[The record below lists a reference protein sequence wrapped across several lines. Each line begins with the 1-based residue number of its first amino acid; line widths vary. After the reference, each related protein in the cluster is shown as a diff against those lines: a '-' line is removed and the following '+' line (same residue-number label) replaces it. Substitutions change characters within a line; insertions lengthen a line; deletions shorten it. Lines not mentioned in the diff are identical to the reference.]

1 MDTIRMVNKGNTK
14 MVAHRGVS
22 KLERENTMPA
32 FVAAG
37 NRSYYGIETDIHITR
52 DGRFIV
58 YHDDNTLRL
67 TGVDSVVEEQ
77 DFDTLRK
84 LEIKDFDD
92 ESRIDLYMP
101 TLEEYIKNCKKYEK
115 IAVLEL
121 KNPMPKD
128 KVFEVCD
135 ILDKIGHREGTVI
148 ISFDYQNLLFVKEKH
163 PEQKVQFLC
172 KEYDEAL
179 IQKLKKDGMDLDI
192 HRGSV
197 DRKLI
202 DLCHKNGIEVNAWTV
217 DDPEQAQS
225 FIDMGIDYITTNIL
239 E

>member
-1 MDTIRMVNKGNTK
+1 MDTIRMTNKGNTK

-37 NRSYYGIETDIHITR
+37 NRSYYGIETDRHITR

-101 TLEEYIKNCKKYEK
+101 TLEEYIKTCKKYEK

-128 KVFEVCD
+128 KVSEVCEV
-135 ILDKIGHREGTVI
+135 LDKIGHREGTVI
-148 ISFDYQNLLFVKEKH
+148 ISFDYQNLLYVKEKH
-163 PEQKVQFLC
+163 PEQKVQLLC

-192 HRGSV
+192 HRGAV

-202 DLCHKNGIEVNAWTV
+202 DLCHQNGIEVNAWTV

>member
-1 MDTIRMVNKGNTK
+1 MDTIRIADKGNTK
-14 MVAHRGVS
+14 MIAHRGVS

-67 TGVDSVVEEQ
+67 TDVDSIVEEQ
-77 DFDTLRK
+77 DFDTLRR

-101 TLEEYIKNCKKYEK
+101 TLEEYIKTCKKYEK

-121 KNPMPKD
+121 KNPMPKE
-128 KVFEVCD
+128 KVFEVCEV
-135 ILDKIGHREGTVI
+135 LDKIGHREGTVV

-192 HRGSV
+192 HRGAV

-202 DLCHKNGIEVNAWTV
+202 DLCHQNGIEVNAWTV

-225 FIDMGIDYITTNIL
+225 FMDMGIDYITTNIL

>member
-1 MDTIRMVNKGNTK
+1 MDTIRMTNKGNTK
-14 MVAHRGVS
+14 MIAHRGVS

-77 DFDTLRK
+77 DFDTLRR

-92 ESRIDLYMP
+92 ESRIDLHMP
-101 TLEEYIKNCKKYEK
+101 TLEEYIKTCKKYEK

-121 KNPMPKD
+121 KNPMQRD
-128 KVFEVCD
+128 KVFEVCEV
-135 ILDKIGHREGTVI
+135 LDKIGHREGTVI

-192 HRGSV
+192 YRGAV

-202 DLCHKNGIEVNAWTV
+202 DLCHQSGIEVNAWTV

>member
-1 MDTIRMVNKGNTK
+1 MDTVKLANKGNTK

-37 NRSYYGIETDIHITR
+37 NRSYWGIETDIHVTR

-77 DFDTLRK
+77 EFDALRK
-84 LEIKDFDD
+84 LPIRDFD
-92 ESRIDLYMP
+92 EQPRVDLYMP
-101 TLEEYIKNCKKYEK
+101 SLEEYIKICKKYGK

-121 KNPMPKD
+121 KNSMPRE

-135 ILDKIGHREGTVI
+135 ILDSSDYREGVVL
-148 ISFDYQNLLFVKEKH
+148 ISFDYDNLLYVKEKH
-163 PEQKVQFLC
+163 PLQKVQFLC
-172 KEYDEAL
+172 SEYTEGLAE
-179 IQKLKKDGMDLDI
+179 KLKKDGMDLDI
-192 HRGSV
+192 N
-197 DRKLI
+197 RKAVTKELI
-202 DLCHKNGIEVNAWTV
+202 DLCHENGVEVNAWTV
-217 DDPEQAQS
+217 DEAEQAQS

>member
-1 MDTIRMVNKGNTK
+1 MDTIKLTNKGNTK
-14 MVAHRGVS
+14 MIAHRGVS

-37 NRSYYGIETDIHITR
+37 NRSYYGIETDIHITK

-58 YHDDNTLRL
+58 HHDDNTSRL
-67 TGVDSVVEEQ
+67 TGIDAVIEETPYDS
-77 DFDTLRK
+77 LRAM
-84 LEIKDFDD
+84 EIKDFDD
-92 ESRIDLYMP
+92 APRIDLHMP
-101 TLEEYIKNCKKYEK
+101 SLDEYIKICKKYDK

-121 KNPMPKD
+121 KNHMPKE

-135 ILDKIGHREGTVI
+135 ILDSHEYRQGVVI
-148 ISFDYQNLLFVKEKH
+148 ISFDYDNLLYVKEKH

-172 KEYDEAL
+172 KDYDSEL
-179 IQKLKKDGMDLDI
+179 IAKLKKDGMDLDI
-192 HRGSV
+192 HRGAV
-197 DRKLI
+197 DKALV
-202 DLCHKNGIEVNAWTV
+202 DLCHKNGIELNVWTV

-225 FIDMGIDYITTNIL
+225 FIDMGIDYITSNIL

>member
-1 MDTIRMVNKGNTK
+1 MDTIKLTNKGNTK

-37 NRSYYGIETDIHITR
+37 NRSYYGIETDIHITK

-58 YHDDNTLRL
+58 HHDNNTSRL
-67 TGVDSVVEEQ
+67 TGIDAVIEEMPY
-77 DFDTLRK
+77 DALRAM
-84 LEIKDFDD
+84 EIKDFDD
-92 ESRIDLYMP
+92 TSRVDLHMP
-101 TLEEYIKNCKKYEK
+101 SLDEYIKICKKYDK

-121 KNPMPKD
+121 KNHMPKE

-135 ILDKIGHREGTVI
+135 VLDSHEYRQGVVM
-148 ISFDYQNLLFVKEKH
+148 ISFDYDNLLYVKEKH

-172 KEYDEAL
+172 KDYDGEL
-179 IQKLKKDGMDLDI
+179 IAKLKKDGMDLDI
-192 HRGSV
+192 HRGAV
-197 DRKLI
+197 DKALV
-202 DLCHKNGIEVNAWTV
+202 DLCHKNGIELNAWTV

-225 FIDMGIDYITTNIL
+225 FIDMGIDYITSNIL

>member
-1 MDTIRMVNKGNTK
+1 MLFRSL
-14 MVAHRGVS
+14 GV
-22 KLERENTMPA
+22 EA
-32 FVAAG
+32 
-37 NRSYYGIETDIHITR
+37 TD
-52 DGRFIV
+52 
-58 YHDDNTLRL
+58 Y
-67 TGVDSVVEEQ
+67 Q
-77 DFDTLRK
+77 TLRK
-84 LEIKDFDD
+84 LQLKRKDGAV
-92 ESRIDLYMP
+92 RCDLVLP
-101 TLEEYIKNCKKYEK
+101 SLEEYLSICRRYEK
-115 IAVLEL
+115 EAVLEL
-121 KNPMPKD
+121 KNPMPKE

-148 ISFDYQNLLFVKEKH
+148 ISFDYQNLLYVKEKH

-192 HRGSV
+192 HRGAV
-197 DRKLI
+197 DRNLI

-217 DDPEQAQS
+217 DDPDQARS

>member
-1 MDTIRMVNKGNTK
+1 MDTIKLTNKGSTK
-14 MVAHRGVS
+14 MVAHRGLS

-37 NRSYYGIETDIHITR
+37 NRSYYGIETDIHITL

-67 TGVDSVVEEQ
+67 TGVDIVVENT
-77 DFDTLRK
+77 DFDTLRGLK
-84 LEIKDFDD
+84 ITDLD
-92 ESRIDLYMP
+92 EQTRIDLHMP
-101 TLEEYIKNCKKYEK
+101 TLEEYLKTCKKYGK

-128 KVFEVCD
+128 KVLEVCD
-135 ILDKIGHREGTVI
+135 VLDAMEYRDGVVH
-148 ISFDYQNLLFVKEKH
+148 ISFNYDNLLYVKEKY
-163 PEQKVQFLC
+163 PTQKVQFLC
-172 KEYDEAL
+172 KTYDEEL

-192 HRGSV
+192 HRGAV
-197 DRKLI
+197 DKNLV
-202 DLCHKNGIEVNAWTV
+202 DLCHNNGIEINVWTV

-225 FIDMGIDYITTNIL
+225 FLDLGVDYITTNIL

>member
-1 MDTIRMVNKGNTK
+1 
-14 MVAHRGVS
+14 
-22 KLERENTMPA
+22 MPA

-77 DFDTLRK
+77 DFDTLRR

-92 ESRIDLYMP
+92 ESRIDLHMP
-101 TLEEYIKNCKKYEK
+101 TLEEYIKTCKKYEK

-121 KNPMPKD
+121 KNPMPRE
-128 KVFEVCD
+128 KVFEVCEV
-135 ILDKIGHREGTVI
+135 LDKIGHREGTVI

-192 HRGSV
+192 YRGAV

-202 DLCHKNGIEVNAWTV
+202 DLCHQSGIEVNAWTV

-225 FIDMGIDYITTNIL
+225 FIDMGIDYITSNIL
-239 E
+239 EFSIF

>member
-1 MDTIRMVNKGNTK
+1 MDTIRIADKGNTK
-14 MVAHRGVS
+14 MIAHRGVS

-67 TGVDSVVEEQ
+67 TGVDSIVEEQ
-77 DFDTLRK
+77 DFDTLRR

-92 ESRIDLYMP
+92 ESRIDLHMP
-101 TLEEYIKNCKKYEK
+101 TLEEYIKTRKKYEK

-121 KNPMPKD
+121 KNPMPKE
-128 KVFEVCD
+128 KVFEVCEV
-135 ILDKIGHREGTVI
+135 LDKIGHREGTVV

-192 HRGSV
+192 HRGAV
-197 DRKLI
+197 ELKLI
-202 DLCHKNGIEVNAWTV
+202 DLCHQNGIEVNAWTV
-217 DDPEQAQS
+217 DDPDQARS

>member
-1 MDTIRMVNKGNTK
+1 MDTIKLANKGNTK

-37 NRSYYGIETDIHITR
+37 NRSYWGIETDIHVTR

-58 YHDDNTLRL
+58 HHDTNIRRL
-67 TGVDSVVEEQ
+67 TGVDAVIEEQ
-77 DFDTLRK
+77 EFDALRK
-84 LEIKDFDD
+84 LPIRDFD
-92 ESRIDLYMP
+92 EQTRVDLYMP
-101 TLEEYIKNCKKYEK
+101 SLEEYIKICKKYGK

-121 KNPMPKD
+121 KNSMPRE

-135 ILDKIGHREGTVI
+135 ILDSADYREGVVL
-148 ISFDYQNLLFVKEKH
+148 ISFDYDNLLYVKEKH
-163 PEQKVQFLC
+163 PLQKVQFLC
-172 KEYDEAL
+172 SEYTEGLAE
-179 IQKLKKDGMDLDI
+179 KLKKDGMDLDI
-192 HRGSV
+192 N
-197 DRKLI
+197 RKAVTKELI
-202 DLCHKNGIEVNAWTV
+202 DLCHENGVEVNAWTV
-217 DDPEQAQS
+217 DEAEQAQS